1 MIDVLNRLWQKGWSR
16 CRWVDGKYDQVGSGG
31 FRFTQGFPRARAI
44 GIIKEGSPNTK
55 FDGGDGTYEE

>member
-1 MIDVLNRLWQKGWSR
+1 MV
-16 CRWVDGKYDQVGSGG
+16 VASGG

-44 GIIKEGSPNTK
+44 GKIKEGSTNTK